1 MKPLIALGAVL
12 VVVLAA
18 CGPAG
23 GTDPAVVNA
32 TTSTTETVTTTG
44 QDTTVSSIT
53 PTTLGSGERS
63 ALELFAGIN
72 NGGEYPST
80 FPAPTI
86 DTNELM
92 RGQVPDG
99 IPALDNPQ
107 FVSVEEADAYL
118 EDGESVVVLEIAG
131 DARAYPVQIL
141 IWHEIVND
149 VVGNVPVAIT
159 YCPLCNSAVTY
170 ERTVQGEITTFG
182 TSGLLFNSALVM
194 YDRLTESL
202 WTHYNGE
209 AIAGAAG
216 GEILNPLS
224 SPLLGWA
231 EFKAEFPDGLVLD
244 RDATGYARSY
254 GVNPYS
260 GYDNPTGFPFLFRGE
275 LNDQIGA
282 QRRVSGVSLDGAA
295 TAWTFEAISGGN
307 ARATAGTVGDQQ
319 VVVFWK
325 AGQATALESGQIAG
339 GRDVGSVGIF
349 IPEADDRVLTF
360 VAEGG
365 AFIDDQ
371 TSSTWNVFGRAIDGP
386 LAGVELTEIP
396 HLDTFWF
403 AWFAYNPGTVL
414 VEG

>member
-1 MKPLIALGAVL
+1 MKCL
-12 VVVLAA
+12 
-18 CGPAG
+18 
-23 GTDPAVVNA
+23 D
-32 TTSTTETVTTTG
+32 
-44 QDTTVSSIT
+44 
-53 PTTLGSGERS
+53 RS
-63 ALELFAGIN
+63 N
-72 NGGEYPST
+72 
-80 FPAPTI
+80 
-86 DTNELM
+86 
-92 RGQVPDG
+92 R
-99 IPALDNPQ
+99 
-107 FVSVEEADAYL
+107 
-118 EDGESVVVLEIAG
+118 
-131 DARAYPVQIL
+131 
-141 IWHEIVND
+141 
-149 VVGNVPVAIT
+149 
-159 YCPLCNSAVTY
+159 
-170 ERTVQGEITTFG
+170 
-182 TSGLLFNSALVM
+182 
-194 YDRLTESL
+194 
-202 WTHYNGE
+202 
-209 AIAGAAG
+209 
-216 GEILNPLS
+216 
-224 SPLLGWA
+224 
-231 EFKAEFPDGLVLD
+231 EFPDGLVLD